1 MTQNTQTKL
10 YRKKPIPVKAYQ
22 YTMDMFL
29 EYEPTP
35 GICYSDTGV
44 PFIRTLEGNMIVVV
58 GSYVVQGPHGEYWAV
73 KEHIFNDTYEEVTL

>member
-1 MTQNTQTKL
+1 MTQTKL

-29 EYEPTP
+29 AQADVP
-35 GICYSDTGV
+35 GVAYTITGT
-44 PFIRTLEGNMIVVV
+44 PFIQTLEGRMTVAV